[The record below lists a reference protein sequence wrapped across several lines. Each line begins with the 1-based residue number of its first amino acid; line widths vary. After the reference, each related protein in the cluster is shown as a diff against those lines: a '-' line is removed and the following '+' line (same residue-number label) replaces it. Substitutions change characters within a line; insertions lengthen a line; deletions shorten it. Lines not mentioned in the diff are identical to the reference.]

1 MIEIIK
7 FKVKLLEKNS
17 RSFYKILNLIIK
29 IYIKIQMKIKKMN
42 LVHLIFPLLI
52 IFLQFFLI
60 IL

>member
-1 MIEIIK
+1 MIEILK

-42 LVHLIFPLLI
+42 LDHLIFPLLI